1 MRRNFDAAHN
11 AQQSNGSND
20 HACVQNSRKYRA
32 ATLLRRKRRQ
42 RTRRVQRCL
51 RELRRRDAF
60 GPGWRPHSPLSSV
73 GRMPHRAGLPPS
85 CPCDRM
91 RRSTLS
97 AGATARCRRDAFNA
111 VCGNSADAMR
121 LARDGDPIRLCP
133 LSDECR
139 TQLGFLQAA
148 HAIACVTLCATA
160 MHAQSSRLVTTPLL
174 RYPTPS
180 PSPQPQPPQCDG
192 PATNRRAPY
201 GPIFCGLRWHMTA
214 FGGVCPTRS
223 AFCVCLQPGLTK
235 KCVEFGV
242 QVCQVC
248 VSFNDAFSTLC
259 EIGHRSGCSKTPG
272 TKN

>member
-1 MRRNFDAAHN
+1 MRAQHNITLIITTNECCATRVTRHTRDATRQATSEMRRNFDAAHN

-73 GRMPHRAGLPPS
+73 GRMPHRTGLPPS

-121 LARDGDPIRLCP
+121 LARDGDPIRLC
-133 LSDECR
+133 R
-139 TQLGFLQAA
+139 TNAA
-148 HAIACVTLCATA
+148 PSWASSKLPMRSHA
-160 MHAQSSRLVTTPLL
+160 
-174 RYPTPS
+174 
-180 PSPQPQPPQCDG
+180 
-192 PATNRRAPY
+192 
-201 GPIFCGLRWHMTA
+201 
-214 FGGVCPTRS
+214 
-223 AFCVCLQPGLTK
+223 
-235 KCVEFGV
+235 
-242 QVCQVC
+242 
-248 VSFNDAFSTLC
+248 
-259 EIGHRSGCSKTPG
+259 
-272 TKN
+272 